1 MRMRSSWPARLL
13 VILQATAEGGWIA
26 VVYSAIQVATGHEPR
41 IGPLELAVLAGMG
54 MAWARRRRWRTPA
67 AEAVGLP
74 LLVVLGGATGWFLD
88 PTVRSLLVDGFPR
101 TALGMHIPG
110 WIAGAA
116 VLRGAFHGSPDD
128 DESVQDRLLLF
139 TIPGLTV
146 PWLVGSL
153 AAPPSLRPAFTAEA
167 FLATMI
173 FAASAFGALGLAR
186 LEALRPTAS
195 AEWQRSR
202 SWFALLAVISATT
215 AIVGVPAG
223 ILLGVPL
230 AALAT
235 LAFGLIRMLLLAA
248 ILLTT
253 PLILVIAVLTEAL
266 GPLFPRGGAARIQL
280 PNLGIDPVQATSPWP
295 TIVVVAVVA
304 LLAAFELFVLG
315 VMIYIRWQERR
326 RMVAAASGGFE
337 ERSIVIPTE
346 DGPPPPALPARRR
359 RRRRDPG
366 DPVAAYLASLD
377 ALARDGRW
385 ARAADETPASHA
397 ARAFRGG
404 LVDPAFR
411 RLAAAYE
418 LVRYGNR
425 DLTGL
430 ERDRARG
437 RYARLRGIL
446 RQR

>member
-1 MRMRSSWPARLL
+1 MRSSWPARLL
-13 VILQATAEGGWIA
+13 VVLQATAEGGWLA
-26 VVYSAIQVATGHEPR
+26 VVYAASQVATGHEPR

-54 MAWARRRRWRTPA
+54 MAWARRSRWRSPA
-67 AEAVGLP
+67 AEAIGLP

-101 TALGMHIPG
+101 TALGMHVPG

-116 VLRGAFHGSPDD
+116 VVRGALHGSADD
-128 DESVQDRLLLF
+128 DDSVQDRLLMYA
-139 TIPGLTV
+139 IPGMAV
-146 PWLVGSL
+146 PWLLGSL
-153 AAPPSLRPAFTAEA
+153 AAPPALRPAFTAEA
-167 FLATMI
+167 FLSTMI
-173 FAASAFGALGLAR
+173 FAASAFAALGLAR
-186 LEALRPTAS
+186 LEALRPSSA

-202 SWFALLAVISATT
+202 SWLALLTVISVTT

-223 ILLGVPL
+223 FLLGVPL

-266 GPLFPRGGAARIQL
+266 GPLLPRGSGARIQL
-280 PNLGIDPVQATSPWP
+280 PSLGIDPVQATSPWP
-295 TIVVVAVVA
+295 TIMVVAVVA

-315 VMIYIRWQERR
+315 LMIYMRWQERR
-326 RMVAAASGGFE
+326 RMVAASTGGFE
-337 ERSIVIPTE
+337 ERAIVIPFSE
-346 DGPPPPALPARRR
+346 EPPPRTPPSPARRPR
-359 RRRRDPG
+359 RNLG
-366 DPVAAYLASLD
+366 DPVSAYLAALD

-385 ARAADETPASHA
+385 ARAAAETPASHA
-397 ARAFRGG
+397 VRAFHDG
-404 LVDPAFR
+404 LGDPAFR

-418 LVRYGNR
+418 LVRYGHR
-425 DLTGL
+425 DLTQSEHG
-430 ERDRARG
+430 RTRG
-437 RYARLRGIL
+437 RYDQLRRML